1 MAMSRRYGN
10 FIDGREDFEGEE
22 VTLRSPADG
31 ASIAR
36 VVYADSGKAKE
47 AIDAAAEAFDRW
59 SGTSLHERQG
69 LLLKLAERVQS
80 RADDYSSLES
90 ANTGK
95 TIRQSTLAD
104 IPMGIEGL
112 TYFATTNEFPSS
124 REIEHPDFPG
134 TRGIVQYAPLGVIG
148 AIAPWN
154 VPFIMAVWKLAP
166 ALLTGNT
173 VVLKPSHHTP
183 LTALELAKDIK
194 QVGFP
199 DGVVNT
205 LTGYGSTVGQTLV
218 ASPKVAMISF
228 TGSTATGEKLLS
240 SSSGLKKFTMELGG
254 KSPNIVF
261 EDADLEKAARG
272 VLFGIFLNSGQ
283 ICMSG
288 SRLMVQ
294 SSIRDK
300 FLAMLRERMDKM
312 RAGNPL
318 DMETDISAITTV
330 EQKKKIETLVE
341 GGMRQGAHVFYE
353 KQISAA
359 VPAGGTYYAPTL
371 LTGVSNDMQIAREEI
386 FGPVLVALDF
396 RDEEEAVRLANDTE
410 YGLAAG
416 VWSKDLERAKR
427 IAGRIQA
434 GTVWVNDYHL
444 TSVAAP
450 RGGFKKSGIGREL
463 GLEGMMEFTQTRHI
477 FVSEHC
483 DMDEV
488 AYGIV
493 VPE

>member
-1 MAMSRRYGN
+1 MSGRYGN
-10 FIDGREDFEGEE
+10 FIGGREDFEGEE
-22 VTLRSPADG
+22 VELKSPADG
-31 ASIAR
+31 ASIAK
-36 VVYADSGKAKE
+36 VVFADSDKAKD
-47 AIDAAAEAFDRW
+47 AIDAAAEAFDSW
-59 SGTSLHERQG
+59 SRTSLHERQH
-69 LLLKLAERVQS
+69 LLLKLAERIQS
-80 RADDYSSLES
+80 RASDHSFLE
-90 ANTGK
+90 ATNTGK

-104 IPMGIEGL
+104 IPMGIYGM
-112 TYFATTNEFPSS
+112 TYFATTKEFPTS
-124 REIEHPDFPG
+124 REIEHPDYPG
-134 TRGIVQYAPLGVIG
+134 TRGIIQYAPLGVVG

-166 ALLTGNT
+166 ALLAGNT

-183 LTALELAKDIK
+183 LTAFELADDIK
-194 QVGFP
+194 EVGFP

-205 LTGYGSTVGQTLV
+205 LTGYGATVGQTLV

-228 TGSTATGEKLLS
+228 TGSTATGERLLS
-240 SSSGLKKFTMELGG
+240 SSKGLKKFTMELGG

-261 EDADLEKAARG
+261 EDADLEKAVKG
-272 VLFGIFLNSGQ
+272 VLFGIYLNSGQ
-283 ICMSG
+283 ICISG

-300 FLAMLRERMDKM
+300 FLAMLRERMEKM

-318 DMETDISAITTV
+318 EMETDICAITTA
-330 EQKKKIETLVE
+330 EQKRKIETLVE
-341 GGMRQGAHVFYE
+341 GGIKEGAHVFYE

-359 VPAGGTYYAPTL
+359 VPPGGIYYAPTL
-371 LTGVSNDMQIAREEI
+371 MTGVSNDMQIAREEI

-396 RDEEEAVRLANDTE
+396 KDEDEAVELANDTE

-416 VWSKDLERAKR
+416 VWPKDLEKAKR
-427 IAGRIQA
+427 VAGSIQA

-450 RGGFKKSGIGREL
+450 RGAFKKSGIGREL
-463 GLEGMMEFTQTRHI
+463 GIEGMMEFTQTRHI